1 MSLLDSKQSPSTY
14 QSLAVAYCCP
24 SSSSLPRNMS
34 AVKAPCLLRLL
45 QCGPILT
52 NILHEQ
58 IIRDK
63 LRVCSHIQKKSVSKC
78 FHFKEEP
85 IFLVLSSTMQLKAEM
100 VPISVNSGR
109 ISEFLFPHWVK
120 RS

>member
-24 SSSSLPRNMS
+24 SVSSLPRNMS

-63 LRVCSHIQKKSVSKC
+63 LRVCSHIQKKSLSKC

-85 IFLVLSSTMQLKAEM
+85 IFLALSSTMQLKAEM

-109 ISEFLFPHWVK
+109 ISEFLFLHWVK
-120 RS
+120 RF